1 MHKKDGSCV
10 RATQAQG
17 LECGSPCLC
26 KSEARTQAPV
36 TPVLGRE
43 GWKGEL
49 LGLANQ
55 PPNKRGKTQVHL
67 ETLSS
72 RG

>member
-1 MHKKDGSCV
+1 MHKRDDSCV

-26 KSEARTQAPV
+26 KSQAWPQATV

-43 GWKGEL
+43 AWKGGL
-49 LGLANQ
+49 LWLAHQ
-55 PPNKRGKTQVHL
+55 PPKK
-67 ETLSS
+67 
-72 RG
+72 